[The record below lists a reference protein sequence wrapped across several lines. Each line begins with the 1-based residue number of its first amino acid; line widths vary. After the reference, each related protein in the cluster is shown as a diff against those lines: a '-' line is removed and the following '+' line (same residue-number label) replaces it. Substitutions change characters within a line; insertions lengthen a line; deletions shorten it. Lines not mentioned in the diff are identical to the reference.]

1 MVKKKNIYT
10 VDLSE
15 VKDKVE
21 TSKTIH
27 IHIYKKN
34 KRKTTSKQQH
44 SHKHK
49 HAHIHLTN
57 SFNQSEENVTL
68 FLSKLQNAVPK
79 KGLR

>member
-27 IHIYKKN
+27 IHIYKK
-34 KRKTTSKQQH
+34 KIKEKQH
-44 SHKHK
+44 PNSN
-49 HAHIHLTN
+49 IHTN
-57 SFNQSEENVTL
+57 INMHTFT
-68 FLSKLQNAVPK
+68 
-79 KGLR
+79 